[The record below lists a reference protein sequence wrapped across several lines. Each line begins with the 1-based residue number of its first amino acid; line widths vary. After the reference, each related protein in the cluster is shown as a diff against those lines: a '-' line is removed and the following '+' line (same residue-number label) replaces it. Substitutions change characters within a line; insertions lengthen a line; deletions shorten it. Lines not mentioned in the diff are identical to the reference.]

1 MSPSHALTL
10 VAATR
15 SPHKLDEIRRIL
27 GKDPGLRVLSLD
39 EAGIPFS
46 PEEDKVEAF
55 DTFEENAKAKA
66 AYFNSLCG
74 AATIADDSGLEVD
87 VLDGAPG
94 VRSKR
99 FAPVPEDVTGG
110 DRDRANNEHLI
121 KLLASHKPHRRTG
134 RFVCVA
140 VLHFGMGEPLVF
152 RGEAPGTIVLEPR
165 GEGGFGYDPHFL
177 DPDADRTFA
186 ELDAEEKDARSHRGQ
201 AFRALGSHL
210 RETLH
215 Y

>member
-15 SPHKLDEIRRIL
+15 SQHKLDEIRRIL
-27 GKDPGLRVLSLD
+27 GKDPGLRILSLD

-46 PEEDKVEAF
+46 PEEEKIEVF

-87 VLDGAPG
+87 LLDGAPG

-99 FAPVPEDVTGG
+99 FAPAPSLTGKE
-110 DRDRANNEHLI
+110 RDRANNEHLVG
-121 KLLASHKPHRRTG
+121 LLASHKPRRRTG
-134 RFVCVA
+134 CFVCVA

-152 RGEAPGTIVLEPR
+152 RGEAPGTIVLEPK

-177 DPDADRTFA
+177 DAEADRTFA
-186 ELDAEEKDARSHRGQ
+186 ELDPEEKDARSHRGQ

-210 RETLH
+210 RDTLH

>member
-27 GKDPGLRVLSLD
+27 GTDPGLRVLSLD
-39 EAGIPFS
+39 EAGIPYS
-46 PEEDKVEAF
+46 PAEDKVEAF

-87 VLDGAPG
+87 ILDGAPG

-99 FAPVPEDVTGG
+99 FAPAADLTGEE
-110 DRDRANNEHLI
+110 RDRANNEHLV

-140 VLHFGMGEPLVF
+140 SAAF
-152 RGEAPGTIVLEPR
+152 RDGRTTGGSGAKRPGPIGLEPR

-177 DPDADRTFA
+177 DPEAGRTFA
-186 ELDAEEKDARSHRGQ
+186 ELEPEEKDARSHRGK
-201 AFRALGSHL
+201 AFRALGRHL

>member
-10 VAATR
+10 VLATR
-15 SPHKLDEIRRIL
+15 SPHKLEEIRRVL
-27 GKDPGLRVLSLD
+27 EEDPGLRILSLD
-39 EAGIPFS
+39 EAGIPPS
-46 PEEDKVEAF
+46 PEEDKIEAF

-66 AYFNSLCG
+66 AHFNSLCG

-99 FAPVPEDVTGG
+99 FAPMPHLTGEE
-110 DRDRANNEHLI
+110 RDQANNEHLV
-121 KLLASHKPHRRTG
+121 KLLASHRPHRRTG
-134 RFVCVA
+134 RYVCVA
-140 VLHFGMGEPLVF
+140 VLHFGMGEPMVF

-165 GEGGFGYDPHFL
+165 GEGGFGYDPYFE
-177 DPDADRTFA
+177 DAETGRTFA
-186 ELDAEEKDARSHRGQ
+186 ELDPEQKDARSHRGK
-201 AFRALGSHL
+201 AFRALGAQL

>member
-27 GKDPGLRVLSLD
+27 GKDPGLRILSLD
-39 EAGIPFS
+39 EAGIPYS
-46 PEEDKVEAF
+46 PEEDRIEIF

-74 AATIADDSGLEVD
+74 AATIADDSGLEVV

-99 FAPVPEDVTGG
+99 FAPAPHLTGEE
-110 DRDRANNEHLI
+110 RDQANNQHLVQ
-121 KLLASHKPHRRTG
+121 LLASHKPQRRRA

-140 VLHFGMGEPLVF
+140 VLHFGLGEPMVF

-165 GEGGFGYDPHFL
+165 GEGGFGYDPHFEG
-177 DPDADRTFA
+177 AETGKTFA
-186 ELDAEEKDARSHRGQ
+186 ELEPEEKDARSHRGN
-201 AFRALGSHL
+201 AFRALGAQL

>member
-15 SPHKLDEIRRIL
+15 SPHKLNEIRRIL
-27 GKDPGLRVLSLD
+27 GEDPGLRILSLD
-39 EAGIPFS
+39 EAGIPAS
-46 PEEDKVEAF
+46 SDEDRIEAF

-99 FAPVPEDVTGG
+99 FAPVPDLTGEE
-110 DRDRANNEHLI
+110 RDRANNEHLV

-134 RFVCVA
+134 RYVCVA
-140 VLHFGMGEPLVF
+140 VLHFGLGEPMVF
-152 RGEAPGTIVLEPR
+152 RGEAPGVMVPEPR
-165 GEGGFGYDPHFL
+165 GEGGFGYDPHFQ
-177 DPDADRTFA
+177 DPETGKTFA
-186 ELDAEEKDARSHRGQ
+186 ELDPEEKDARSHRGQ
-201 AFRALGSHL
+201 AFRALGARL